1 MAIRLLQRNL
11 VPPVTLP
18 SFRSTERRTPDRPC
32 TNCGDPTPGN
42 YCRTCG
48 QRKVEVHVSLW
59 RMLMEALDDQFSI
72 NSALPRTVGALIARP
87 GHLTREYMH
96 GRIVRYIPPFR
107 LYLVTSVLF
116 FLMLSLLPEVRNPHV
131 NIGPGETV
139 TLGGDDY
146 ALPRDSMAAR
156 ARAIRDSV
164 MATRPLVAGRG
175 TAARAGVASPL
186 APPVPGIGGAGAVRP
201 PLPPPAMGWL
211 RGKVATGNT
220 TIDSIANL
228 RLDHFRR
235 MEPAAAVREVMSGFL
250 GKVPQ
255 MMFVLLPIFALML
268 MLLYVGSRRFY
279 VEHFV
284 FALHVH
290 AAAFVIYMAMI
301 AVVRWPGATAAL
313 LCWLMLYVYLA
324 MKKVYG
330 QGWFVTGVKY
340 MMLGVA
346 YVCLLTLGIGVT
358 LLATVFLA

>member
-1 MAIRLLQRNL
+1 MPIRLLNRK
-11 VPPVTLP
+11 PTLP
-18 SFRSTERRTPDRPC
+18 SLSLPGFRSTERRTPDRPC
-32 TNCGDPTPGN
+32 LNCGDPTPGN

-72 NSALPRTVGALIARP
+72 NSALPRTMGALIGRP
-87 GHLTREYMH
+87 GHLTREYMS

-116 FLMLSLLPEVRNPHV
+116 FLILSLVPEVRNPTV
-131 NIGPGETV
+131 NPGETV
-139 TLGGDDY
+139 TIGSGDSDVD
-146 ALPRDSMAAR
+146 RDS
-156 ARAIRDSV
+156 
-164 MATRPLVAGRG
+164 PAGRG
-175 TAARAGVASPL
+175 PGARVRPPEPPATRRTQAGIASR
-186 APPVPGIGGAGAVRP
+186 PPVPP
-201 PLPPPAMGWL
+201 PLPASMGWL
-211 RGKVATGNT
+211 RGHVDTGNPV
-220 TIDSIANL
+220 IDSVANA

-235 MEPAAAVREVMSGFL
+235 MEKREAVREVISGFL

-255 MMFVLLPIFALML
+255 MMFLLLPIFAGML
-268 MLLYVGSRRFY
+268 MFLYLGSKRYY

-290 AAAFVIYMAMI
+290 AAAFVMYMAMI
-301 AVVRWPGATAAL
+301 ALVRWPGATAAL

-330 QGWFVTGVKY
+330 QGWIVTGFKY
-340 MMLGVA
+340 MLLGVS
-346 YVCLLTLGIGVT
+346 YVFLLMIGIGVT